1 MACCPVAFCSTM
13 VDSETE
19 LTLHRFYHFVVYT
32 TYKICG
38 IHHLQYMAYA
48 IFKGLFI
55 QERLW
60 NTPRTRFG
68 LVVYTTYN
76 IWLTP
81 FSRLDYTRG
90 VVEYTTYKVWLLWY
104 TPHTRYGIRH
114 FQGLFIQEGLWN
126 TPRTRFG
133 FVVYT
138 TYDIWHTPFSRI
150 IYTRGVVEYTTYKV
164 WVCGIHHIRDMAYA
178 IFKDYLYK
186 RGCGIHHVQGLGL
199 WYTPRTRYGI
209 RHFQVLFCTRGCGIH
224 HLQYMAYTMFKIIGL
239 CLGIILY
246 TSLFATFPTPP
257 HSHPPSYI
265 PYYLFYLREKR
276 YLVSTLLLLTT
287 FTLTLTLLK

>member
-60 NTPRTRFG
+60 NTPRTRLG

-76 IWLTP
+76 IWL
-81 FSRLDYTRG
+81 
-90 VVEYTTYKVWLLWY
+90 
-104 TPHTRYGIRH
+104 
-114 FQGLFIQEGLWN
+114 
-126 TPRTRFG
+126 
-133 FVVYT
+133 
-138 TYDIWHTPFSRI
+138 TPFSRI

-186 RGCGIHHVQGLGL
+186 RGCGILHVQGLSL
-199 WYTPRTRYGI
+199 WYTPHTIYGI
-209 RHFQVLFCTRGCGIH
+209 RHFQGLFIQEGLWNTPRTRFGFVVYTTYEIWHTPFSSFILYKRLWYTPLTIYGIH
-224 HLQYMAYTMFKIIGL
+224 HVQDYRLAPWYNFVYKFVCDISHPTPFPPTQLHSLLSILFKRKTL
-239 CLGIILY
+239 FSLY
-246 TSLFATFPTPP
+246 TTFID
-257 HSHPPSYI
+257 YI
-265 PYYLFYLREKR
+265 YTDIDIIKVKR
-276 YLVSTLLLLTT
+276 
-287 FTLTLTLLK
+287 KIGKIDIER

>member
-60 NTPRTRFG
+60 NTPRTKFG
-68 LVVYTTYN
+68 FVVYTTYN

-126 TPRTRFG
+126 TPRTRFKLWYTPHTIYGIRHFQGLFIQEGLWNTPRTRFG

-138 TYDIWHTPFSRI
+138 TYEIWHTPFSSFI
-150 IYTRGVVEYTTYKV
+150 
-164 WVCGIHHIRDMAYA
+164 
-178 IFKDYLYK
+178 LYK
-186 RGCGIHHVQGLGL
+186 RLWYTPLTIYGIHHVQDYRLAP
-199 WYTPRTRYGI
+199 WYNFVYKFVCDI
-209 RHFQVLFCTRGCGIH
+209 
-224 HLQYMAYTMFKIIGL
+224 
-239 CLGIILY
+239 
-246 TSLFATFPTPP
+246 
-257 HSHPPSYI
+257 SHPNPL
-265 PYYLFYLREKR
+265 PP
-276 YLVSTLLLLTT
+276 TQLLT
-287 FTLTLTLLK
+287 FLIIYFI